1 MSATLRDVAK
11 LSDVSVSTTSRALNA
26 HINVSEEVRARVLE
40 AAQQLNYTVNYHA
53 RVLKGAASKTLG
65 LVLYNTESLT
75 FNAVMTRGIYDLATP
90 NGYSVIVCNSN
101 AGAEMELQA
110 HQMLRQHKVDG
121 LLINSVQSGPAP
133 LQYLLDNQTPF
144 VLLNRRVPGI
154 ACDYVVVDY
163 QQGEYLA
170 ARHLLELG
178 HHRILCQLSI
188 PEHPPTIARLAGYR
202 KALEEFGV
210 EFAPELV
217 VHSASAA
224 NSYQPIVD
232 AMRQL
237 QPRPTAI
244 LAYND
249 ETTIPVFK
257 ALSDLDLRIPADVS
271 VVGQNDLSFAPF
283 LIPPLTSV
291 AQSIHEM
298 GRLGMEILLRKLTLS
313 GRVPWELQQIVLA
326 PRLNIRLSTAML
338 HSD

>member
-1 MSATLRDVAK
+1 MSVTLRDVAR
-11 LSDVSVSTTSRALNA
+11 LSGVSVSTTSRALNDRLD
-26 HINVSEEVRARVLE
+26 VSEAVRARVLK
-40 AAQQLNYTVNYHA
+40 AAQELNYTVNHQA

-65 LVLYNTESLT
+65 LILYNTESLT

-110 HQMLRQHKVDG
+110 HQMLRQNRVDG
-121 LLINSVQSGPAP
+121 MLINSVESGPAS
-133 LQYLLDNQTPF
+133 LEYLLDNQIPF

-154 ACDYVVVDY
+154 ECDYVVVDY

-178 HHRILCQLSI
+178 HRRILCQLGI
-188 PEHPPTIARLAGYR
+188 PSHPPTIARLAGYR
-202 KALEEFGV
+202 RALEEFGV
-210 EFAPELV
+210 EFAQELV
-217 VHSASAA
+217 VHASNAA
-224 NSYQPIVD
+224 NSYHPVLN
-232 AMRQL
+232 AMRQI

-249 ETTIPVFK
+249 ETTIPVLK
-257 ALSDLDLRIPADVS
+257 ALSDLGLHIPKDVS

-298 GRLGMEILLRKLTLS
+298 GRLGMEILLQKITHQHPES
-313 GRVPWELQQIVLA
+313 WGWQQIVLA
-326 PRLNIRLSTAML
+326 PTLNIRQSTAPP
-338 HSD
+338 HSV